1 MPRAGAPMK
10 DLTLSVVGVLALAL
24 ALALAFHW
32 LYPLVD
38 IGANLAGLLVFVA
51 LVLKLAFGKAWAALH
66 KPKSEPDGE
75 AAK

>member
-1 MPRAGAPMK
+1 MK
-10 DLTLSVVGVLALAL
+10 DLSLSIVGVLLIAL

-38 IGANLAGLLVFVA
+38 IGANLAGLFVFVA
-51 LVLKLAFGKAWAALH
+51 VVLKLALAWLWRATH
-66 KPKSEPDGE
+66 KPPQPAANGE

>member
-1 MPRAGAPMK
+1 MK
-10 DLTLSVVGVLALAL
+10 DLTLSVVAVLLIAL

-38 IGANLAGLLVFVA
+38 VGANLAGLLVFVA
-51 LVLKLAFGKAWAALH
+51 VVLKLAFSWLWKAVHKSPPAAA
-66 KPKSEPDGE
+66 SGE